1 MPTVTQPAPPLQPQ
15 PPETP
20 HRTDPALRRLL
31 AALVAIFA
39 LAGVASGAMALLGI
53 ASRDV
58 ETVHAT
64 YRGVKSVQLDTGS
77 GDVSVVQGAT
87 GTPVRVRARI
97 TRSFSTPERTDSV
110 SGGVLTLG
118 ADCRSWFGD
127 CGVDYDVTVPPG
139 TRLDADVGSGDVSIT
154 GLRTRSPVILR
165 GGSGDLDLRDV
176 SAPAVDLR
184 VGSGNITADL
194 RRSPLV
200 TVELGSGDLALTLG
214 AAPRSVRTST
224 GSGDVEVTVPGTPSY
239 RIDTDT
245 GSGDVTADETLVH
258 DDRSPRLLSVSTGSG
273 DVDLRAGR

>member
-1 MPTVTQPAPPLQPQ
+1 MPTVTQPAPPPQ

-39 LAGVASGAMALLGI
+39 LVGVASGAMALLGLV
-53 ASRDV
+53 SRDV

-77 GDVSVVQGAT
+77 GDVSIVQGAT

-97 TRSFSTPERTDSV
+97 TRSFSTPERADSV

-127 CGVDYDVTVPPG
+127 CGVDYDITVPPG
-139 TRLDADVGSGDVSIT
+139 TRVDADVGSGDVRLT
-154 GLRTRSPVILR
+154 GLRTRSPLVVL

-184 VGSGNITADL
+184 VGSGNIVADL

-200 TVELGSGDLALTLG
+200 SVELGSGDLALALG
-214 AAPRSVRTST
+214 GTPKRVRAST
-224 GSGDVEVTVPGTPSY
+224 GSGDIELMVPAAPSY

-245 GSGDVTADETLVH
+245 GSGDVTADEALVH

-273 DVDLRAGR
+273 DVDLRAGP

>member
-1 MPTVTQPAPPLQPQ
+1 MPTVIQPAPPPQ

-39 LAGVASGAMALLGI
+39 LAGVASGAMALLGLV
-53 ASRDV
+53 SRDV

-77 GDVSVVQGAT
+77 GDVSIVQGAT

-97 TRSFSTPERTDSV
+97 TRSFSTPERADSV

-127 CGVDYDVTVPPG
+127 CGVDYDITVPPG
-139 TRLDADVGSGDVSIT
+139 TRVDADVGSGDVRLT
-154 GLRTRSPVILR
+154 GLRTRSPLVVR

-184 VGSGNITADL
+184 VGSGNIVADL

-200 TVELGSGDLALTLG
+200 SVELGSGDLALALG
-214 AAPRSVRTST
+214 GTPKRVRAST
-224 GSGDVEVTVPGTPSY
+224 GSGDIELMVPAAPSY

-245 GSGDVTADETLVH
+245 GSGDVTADEALVH

-273 DVDLRAGR
+273 DVDLRAGP